1 MQRPGG
7 GCAQNGYIRRMT
19 TIFPRP
25 NALRTREVPR
35 RFASHAAG
43 FQHTMFPFGLRRPLL
58 SSTLL
63 ALSALL
69 VSGCGGRARE
79 TALGAGVSS
88 DVTAGPV
95 EPRPI
100 VIAHRGASGH
110 RPEHT
115 LAAYALAVE
124 MGADYI
130 EPDLVSTKDGV
141 LVARH
146 ENEIGTTTD
155 VAQRFPDR
163 RKTKVIDG
171 DTISGWFTEDF
182 TLAELRTVRAKERLA
197 FRSHAYDGQFMV
209 PTFAEV
215 LAFADSAG
223 RRRGRVVG
231 VYPEIKHPTYFARIG
246 LPLEAPLLRA
256 LRTAGRDRRDAAVF
270 IQSFEAAP
278 LRVLRTQTRVRLVML
293 VSSRAQ
299 VLPESLTVMAT
310 YADAVGANSRLLVG
324 ADSAARPTTVVRD
337 AHAAGLLVH
346 VWTLRSEPVFLAAR
360 YGGDPLAEVREMQ
373 RLGVDGIFGDFP
385 DVVVRGLGR
394 VP

>member
-1 MQRPGG
+1 
-7 GCAQNGYIRRMT
+7 MT
-19 TIFPRP
+19 TIVSRP
-25 NALRTREVPR
+25 NALRTREVTR
-35 RFASHAAG
+35 RFASHALELC
-43 FQHTMFPFGLRRPLL
+43 HTIAPLGLRRTLL

-88 DVTAGPV
+88 GATAGPV

-197 FRSHAYDGQFMV
+197 FRSHAYDGQFVV

-231 VYPEIKHPTYFARIG
+231 VYPEIKHPTYFARVG

-256 LRTAGRDRRDAAVF
+256 LRAAGRDRRDAAVF

-324 ADSAARPTTVVRD
+324 ADSAARPTAVVRD

-385 DVVVRGLGR
+385 DLVVRGLGR